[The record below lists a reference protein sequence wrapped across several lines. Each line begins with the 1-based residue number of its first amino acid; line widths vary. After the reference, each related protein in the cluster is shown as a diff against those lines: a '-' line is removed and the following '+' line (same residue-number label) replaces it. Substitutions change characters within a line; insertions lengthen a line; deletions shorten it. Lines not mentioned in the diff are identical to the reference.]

1 MPPKA
6 SQSSSQAGGGPKQT
20 SLLGFFTKP
29 KATPSSSSTSNTQQR
44 VPQTP
49 ATSAAGGSLRGSG
62 ARTSTPASTSSEAV
76 EKRRQAILAATEGSP
91 TAVTKK
97 LPESITNGKNKVS
110 EDKSTTKATLSKP
123 NGVTTNGKPGPT
135 QEKKQNKKVTVDSDV
150 TFGSSPLSAVELMDD
165 DDERTIIGGMA
176 VDVAKENEGESQ
188 GSGNGNKA
196 ESGNTSGLGLNIRSM
211 ESEEDGKGP
220 RTEGGNEDDDE
231 QPVRSSRRASKRKVA
246 YIESNDEDSDDSSV
260 EKRESSKESS
270 AAPKPRTSTSARKKS
285 KVADEDD
292 FEFDDGGMDDEELD
306 VMMTEFESP
315 TKSTIS
321 LAETDEEE
329 TFTSKKSASKA
340 KSTTTSNN
348 RAKAAIPQRPPVKPL
363 AGGNAS
369 STRMNSGSG
378 VGGAGGGFMT
388 QAERSKID
396 AKEKKAAEQ
405 DCFEF
410 LRNLKDIVD
419 QIFTTLMLALAGL
432 FWLSQIIRNMMSE
445 QCTSPQ
451 RHGTHSRRSRDRW
464 ASTPS
469 DRCVAVY
476 QVLFFQKGKF
486 YELYEKDAEI
496 GHNEFDLK
504 LTDRVKMKM
513 VGVPEQ
519 SFDFWCAKF
528 LAAGYKVGK
537 VEQAET
543 AIGME
548 MRTKAAAGKPKNK
561 ADSIV
566 RRELATVLTNGT
578 VVDEAFLSGDEAC
591 HCIAIKSLP
600 AIQKEGQ
607 SDAGNATYGICILD
621 AATGRF
627 ELTAFEDDVCR
638 TKLETLFR
646 QLRPRELIYSKG
658 NLGVVTSRLL
668 RNILPMNASWV
679 SLKPETEF
687 YDENKTR
694 RELATFFGSKDT
706 SDAEDVEMA
715 DDTQNGIPEAI
726 TSMLDKPL
734 AIEALGGM
742 MFYLRS
748 LNMAN
753 DLLSQRSFNVYDPI
767 RKGENLVLDGQ
778 TLSHLE
784 ILVNNEG
791 GEEGTLLE
799 LLQRCVTPFGKRL
812 FRIWLTVPLQKI
824 DAISASDFLKVMSA
838 FKKLNKGFS
847 ELASLAKTFD
857 STSVDALL
865 RGAPDMTA
873 NLDQTQSMYELMDN
887 VILPNPGASEECDEA
902 RVAVEDAEAALD
914 EILESYKEQLR
925 CNDLTYWH
933 SAQGAKDIYVLQV
946 PAKIKVPAN
955 WTKTGGTKAHNKY
968 VTSKTQPLIREVQEA
983 RETKKMAFQGF
994 YAQLLQEFD
1003 RDRDVWLRA
1012 VRIFAELDCL
1022 LSLAKASADLDE
1034 PRCRPELVES
1044 EEAFIDFRDLRHPAL
1059 CLRSDFISNDVQLGR
1074 DVPRQTLLT
1083 GPNTAGKSTLCRM
1096 TSVAVIM
1103 AQLGA
1108 LVPASEARQALSI
1121 SPIDK
1126 IQTRMGAYDNM
1137 FSSSSTFKVELDECA
1152 KILREGGPKSLVILD
1167 ELGRGTSTYDG
1178 MAIAEA
1184 VLHHLSTATLPLGF
1198 FATHYGA
1205 LTDDFQYHP
1214 NVRCMHMQ
1222 TQVDDEKRE
1231 VICLYKLI
1239 EGRAESS
1246 YGTHVAHLA
1255 GVPNSVVARAEQVSS
1270 EFFANFKQKMASR
1283 RKSDLPVLAQA
1294 DFNWLYKSATT
1305 PRTELSST
1313 FLQQLALIKN
1323 AIGRYEH

>member
-1 MPPKA
+1 MLSFTSHSMPPKTP
-6 SQSSSQAGGGPKQT
+6 SSQPGGPKQT

-29 KATPSSSSTSNTQQR
+29 TTTPTTNRQR
-44 VPQTP
+44 PPLTP
-49 ATSAAGGSLRGSG
+49 ASATVNSSGRGSG
-62 ARTSTPASTSSEAV
+62 SRAAAATPASTSSEAV
-76 EKRRQAILAATEGSP
+76 EKRRRAILAASEGSP
-91 TAVTKK
+91 TASVSKNLPNEAINGAK
-97 LPESITNGKNKVS
+97 GCAVLGIVDARKEIRGELNKQDRKPES
-110 EDKSTTKATLSKP
+110 DATS
-123 NGVTTNGKPGPT
+123 
-135 QEKKQNKKVTVDSDV
+135 
-150 TFGSSPLSAVELMDD
+150 GSSPLSAIEVLNEDEDETTVVGVEAR
-165 DDERTIIGGMA
+165 ENK
-176 VDVAKENEGESQ
+176 VDQQVD
-188 GSGNGNKA
+188 
-196 ESGNTSGLGLNIRSM
+196 R
-211 ESEEDGKGP
+211 DG
-220 RTEGGNEDDDE
+220 EGGRNTTNGLQLSVQDTQVQDGELGKEETMEDEDDE
-231 QPVRSSRRASKRKVA
+231 QPVRLSKRTSKRKMT
-246 YIESNDEDSDDSSV
+246 YIETDDDEASSDSDID
-260 EKRESSKESS
+260 ERKS
-270 AAPKPRTSTSARKKS
+270 AQRPSTSTSGRKKPR
-285 KVADEDD
+285 VLADEDD

-306 VMMTEFESP
+306 IMMLEYEEPSSP
-315 TKSTIS
+315 DKSVALS
-321 LAETDEEE
+321 LAETDEDEIE
-329 TFTSKKSASKA
+329 TTKKSSKAATSKSGKSNSSSRTMTRKP
-340 KSTTTSNN
+340 SSS
-348 RAKAAIPQRPPVKPL
+348 IPQRPPPRPL
-363 AGGNAS
+363 TA
-369 STRMNSGSG
+369 SGSG
-378 VGGAGGGFMT
+378 ARMNGSGSLGAGGFMT
-388 QAERSKID
+388 QAERAKID

-410 LRNLKDIVD
+410 LRQLKD
-419 QIFTTLMLALAGL
+419 
-432 FWLSQIIRNMMSE
+432 
-445 QCTSPQ
+445 
-451 RHGTHSRRSRDRW
+451 
-464 ASTPS
+464 
-469 DRCVAVY
+469 
-476 QVLFFQKGKF
+476 GKF

-519 SFDFWCAKF
+519 SFDYWCAKF

-548 MRTKAAAGKPKNK
+548 MRTKAAAGKTKNK

-566 RRELATVLTNGT
+566 RRELAAVLTNGT

-591 HCIAIKSLP
+591 HCIAIKVSALFSISARFCLWDLTDGPSSL
-600 AIQKEGQ
+600 AMVQQEGQ
-607 SDAGNATYGICILD
+607 SDDGNATYGVCILD

-627 ELTAFEDDVCR
+627 ELTAFEDDACR

-646 QLRPRELIYSKG
+646 QLRPRELVYSKG

-687 YDENKTR
+687 YNEDKTR
-694 RELATFFGSKDT
+694 QELTAFFDAKNVE
-706 SDAEDVEMA
+706 SDKEDVQMTDE
-715 DDTQNGIPEAI
+715 TQHGIPEAI

-767 RKGENLVLDGQ
+767 RKGESLVLDGQ

-791 GEEGTLLE
+791 GEEGTLLG

-824 DAISASDFLKVMSA
+824 DAIGARQDAVQDLMNHPTFSERFHKIAKDIPDLERLISRIHAGRCKQSDFLKVMSA
-838 FKKLNKGFS
+838 FKKLNAGFS
-847 ELASLAKTFD
+847 QLASLAQSFD
-857 STSVDALL
+857 STSVASLL

-873 NLDQTQSMYELMDN
+873 NLEQIQSMYELLDN
-887 VILPNPGASEECDEA
+887 VILPTPGASEECDEA
-902 RVAVEDAEAALD
+902 RVAVEEAEAALND
-914 EILESYKEQLR
+914 VLEGYKEQL
-925 CNDLTYWH
+925 N
-933 SAQGAKDIYVLQV
+933 AQGAKDIYVIQV
-946 PAKIKVPAN
+946 PAKIKAPTN
-955 WTKTGGTKAHNKY
+955 WTKTGGTKAFNKY
-968 VTSKTQPLIREVQEA
+968 VTPKTQPLIREVQEA
-983 RETKKMAFQGF
+983 RETKKTAFQGF
-994 YAQLLQEFD
+994 YAELLHEFD
-1003 RDRDVWLRA
+1003 KERDVWLKA
-1012 VRIFAELDCL
+1012 VRILAELDCL

-1034 PRCRPELVES
+1034 PRCRPELVDS
-1044 EEAFIDFRDLRHPAL
+1044 EEAFIDFKDLRHPAL
-1059 CLRSDFISNDVQLGR
+1059 CLRSDFISNDVQLGNT
-1074 DVPRQTLLT
+1074 VPRQTLLT

-1108 LVPASEARQALSI
+1108 LVPASEARI

-1137 FSSSSTFKVELDECA
+1137 FSNSSTFKVELDECA

-1231 VICLYKLI
+1231 VLCLYKLI

-1255 GVPNSVVARAEQVSS
+1255 GVPDSVVTRAEQVSS
-1270 EFFANFKQKMASR
+1270 EFFTDFKQKMAAR

-1305 PRTELSST
+1305 PRSELSST
-1313 FLQQLALIKN
+1313 FLQQLALIKG
-1323 AIGRYEH
+1323 AIGHYEH